1 MCESL
6 FFNFKPLNV
15 SKKMVKSDVKMTIWW
30 SQIENT
36 FKVRDI
42 GKVPYFDGHKLLFIL
57 AFIFTLLNY
66 ITRLAK
72 KTGYDETKTLLHIT
86 FALVNKKNTLPARY
100 VELWTRSENFVT
112 GKQKRYN

>member
-15 SKKMVKSDVKMTIWW
+15 LKKMVKSDVKITIWW

-42 GKVPYFDGHKLLFIL
+42 GKVPNFDSHKLLFIL

-86 FALVNKKNTLPARY
+86 FALVNKKKHFAGSICRTLDQIRKFCNWKA
-100 VELWTRSENFVT
+100 
-112 GKQKRYN
+112 KKI